1 MVYCFAHLH
10 FSVWRNSD
18 ALNRLK
24 PIKKGGCLT
33 RRWWT
38 RVFRPAQRC
47 DMSHPYSMKM
57 LSQIC
62 HFFKQIL
69 KLLFHVSVLFRKTLF
84 QIFIFQQT
92 PFFLCQPHFFF
103 QKRIYTADFN
113 LINHFYDIVNEKI
126 RYNGINTNKIKK
138 ADLRHSL

>member
-1 MVYCFAHLH
+1 
-10 FSVWRNSD
+10 
-18 ALNRLK
+18 
-24 PIKKGGCLT
+24 
-33 RRWWT
+33 
-38 RVFRPAQRC
+38 
-47 DMSHPYSMKM
+47 M

-92 PFFLCQPHFFF
+92 PFF
-103 QKRIYTADFN
+103 QKRIYTAGFDFN